1 MVLNREELDKLKI
14 IMYANFISE
23 QVEGYHK
30 GYDFEDYLI
39 MIIDLI
45 EYELKDYVSKEA
57 HNNWVLAGG
66 ISKPRGELK

>member
-1 MVLNREELDKLKI
+1 MVLNREELDKRKR
-14 IMYANFISE
+14 IMYEEFMSE

-30 GYDFEDYLI
+30 GYNFEDYLI

-45 EYELKDYVSKEA
+45 QYELKDYVAKDA

>member
-1 MVLNREELDKLKI
+1 MNREELDKEREKLLEDY
-14 IMYANFISE
+14 MSA

-45 EYELKDYVSKEA
+45 QYELKDYVAKDA

>member
-1 MVLNREELDKLKI
+1 MNREELDKEKRVMREDFKI
-14 IMYANFISE
+14 E
-23 QVEGYHK
+23 QERGYHE

-39 MIIDLI
+39 MLLDLLQ
-45 EYELKDYVSKEA
+45 YEVRNRADIEA